1 MSSIA
6 SLLVSLKADFGDAD
20 SKFDSFIGKMK
31 DVDDQEEDTE
41 DHLRHLKD
49 GAEEGG
55 EGLEGLGEILSDLT
69 GELVKCAAEAFA
81 LTSVFETL
89 KEAVT
94 ISANLDSARVAMD
107 TFTGSAEK
115 TSEVMENLEKIA
127 NSEALSFKEVVP
139 AAQRMLAMGFST
151 EQTEKAIKAAG
162 NAAWALNE
170 PLQTVTQ
177 RMSQMA
183 LSGMANQRM
192 LRTLGVSSEEMARVM
207 GVSLGEV
214 TKAFQS
220 VDKDAALET
229 LTEALGKFGDQG
241 AKQAEHVKGEW
252 VNLKNAWEEAF
263 DDMGKDLQPLAK
275 SLEGLGVTTSA
286 IFKEIVEDMKKMG
299 DEFPILAHLAVT
311 AGQVIVDSFTL
322 ISDALSNNKSIDAL
336 KIFKESLD
344 KGITYAEASKQAH
357 ARANQTVQGVIPENV
372 TTGPLGEQPK
382 DLKSEYQKGL
392 GPEKAKEAA
401 GIQLAIIAGQKDA
414 VKQSAALARER
425 VETEINANHVI
436 VQSGIDAK
444 EQEVKAAENAAK
456 EEVRLAQEKAKT
468 IGGSDA
474 NKGLLDALERQ
485 KTATENVAKEQVAH
499 SQSTANEEVRVAQE
513 KASRIG
519 AINISEAKAQQDLVL
534 KEKPLKIAQTYQG
547 PREDETKRAA
557 TIKEVNIKTDNE
569 IAKSNE
575 DLADKQ
581 QKLSDNV
588 VQVTSKG
595 NAKIVTDTQKSTE
608 ITIKAWDDYF
618 NAVMKDV
625 DELVKTYEKIREVQ
639 TTASGEDKTLKLK
652 QQQISLEGEYSQQ
665 LSHTNQEELAHL
677 QQVAALEAA
686 QRQTH
691 IDTLKQ
697 QVTDLGPQSQD
708 TNEKAEKRVQLEAQI
723 QQATQENA
731 NALQE
736 AANTYAKAVQDQNN
750 YIQAQKTLANF
761 TQQGQNINLGT
772 ALEDLVNEF
781 TKLPEMLGSSL
792 SSILFHHSKGDS
804 AGKQIGE
811 AFRQM
816 GQQLAGKLISD
827 AIQKLL
833 SEIILQ
839 TGLQA
844 AFNALFPTVQTG
856 STTAIVGAI
865 GASATSIVTAITT
878 ASGVGAGIGGG
889 ASAGIGA
896 VGSAA
901 SGALGGGLIAAAGGV
916 IGGVISAITTW
927 LGDNKIVKA
936 VNATTAAVLSLKGTT
951 SLGGGTTTLGGGTT
965 TGTGT
970 STTSSTSDIASS
982 ITGALSHIPILSGI
996 LGSFGAT
1003 GTPVRIVGIDP
1014 GVLIGNSI
1022 IGGLAGLI
1030 GLAGGGDLEIGRP
1043 TIVGEKGREL
1053 IIPRGAGTVI
1063 PNDKT
1068 EDLISSSLLN
1078 VSPAS
1083 SLSAHTNSLSA
1094 LKAYN
1099 SYQGNPSNFKSGGD
1113 TNISLHGANFY
1124 GVTNTREMMR
1134 QIADYSRNQKIGQS
1148 YNNG

>member
-1 MSSIA
+1 MASIA
-6 SLLVSLKADFGDAD
+6 NLLVSLKADFGDAD

-31 DVDDQEEDTE
+31 DVDEQEEETE
-41 DHLRHLKD
+41 ENLKGLKD

-55 EGLEGLGEILSDLT
+55 SGLEGLGEILSDLT

-81 LTSVFETL
+81 LTSVFEAL
-89 KEAVT
+89 KEAIT

-115 TSEVMENLEKIA
+115 TAEVMENLEKIA
-127 NSEALSFKEVVP
+127 NSEALSFKDVVP

-177 RMSQMA
+177 RMSFMA

-207 GVSLGEV
+207 GVSVGEV

-299 DEFPILAHLAVT
+299 DEFPILSHLAVT

-322 ISDALSNNKSIDAL
+322 VSDALSNNKSIDAL

-436 VQSGIDAK
+436 VQSSIDAK

-456 EEVRLAQEKAKT
+456 EEVSLAQEKVKT

-569 IAKSNE
+569 IAKSNA

-588 VQVTSKG
+588 VQATSKG

-608 ITIKAWDDYF
+608 IMIKGWDDYF

-625 DELVKTYEKIREVQ
+625 DELVKTSEKIREVQ
-639 TTASGEDKTLKLK
+639 TNASGEDKALKLK

-665 LSHTNQEELAHL
+665 LSHTDEQHLAYL
-677 QQVAALEAA
+677 QKIDDLEAA
-686 QRQTH
+686 QRQAKLTDLTVQLH
-691 IDTLKQ
+691 
-697 QVTDLGPQSQD
+697 DLGPKSQD
-708 TNEKAEKRVQLEAQI
+708 TNAIAEKRAQLEQQIQQMSLENQNAQLEAANAYLAVI
-723 QQATQENA
+723 QQ
-731 NALQE
+731 
-736 AANTYAKAVQDQNN
+736 QNSML
-750 YIQAQKTLANF
+750 QAQKTMSEFLTKGKQVDVGTILTTIAQEF
-761 TQQGQNINLGT
+761 TQLPDKLG
-772 ALEDLVNEF
+772 A
-781 TKLPEMLGSSL
+781 SL
-792 SSILFHHSKGDS
+792 SNILFHHGMRDAS
-804 AGKQIGE
+804 AGKQIGQ
-811 AFRQM
+811 AFRQV
-816 GQQLAGKLISD
+816 GQELSSKVFSEALNRI
-827 AIQKLL
+827 L
-833 SEIILQ
+833 SEIITQ

-844 AFNALFPTVQTG
+844 AFNALFPTTQTA
-856 STTAIVGAI
+856 STTAIVSAIGTSSGAI
-865 GASATSIVTAITT
+865 VSAIT
-878 ASGVGAGIGGG
+878 ASGAAGG
-889 ASAGIGA
+889 A
-896 VGSAA
+896 GSAA
-901 SGALGGGLIAAAGGV
+901 G
-916 IGGVISAITTW
+916 GGVISA
-927 LGDNKIVKA
+927 
-936 VNATTAAVLSLKGTT
+936 
-951 SLGGGTTTLGGGTT
+951 
-965 TGTGT
+965 
-970 STTSSTSDIASS
+970 
-982 ITGALSHIPILSGI
+982 
-996 LGSFGAT
+996 
-1003 GTPVRIVGIDP
+1003 
-1014 GVLIGNSI
+1014 

-1083 SLSAHTNSLSA
+1083 SLSAHTNALST

-1124 GVTNTREMMR
+1124 GVSNTREMMR